1 MSVEARQHPRTQHIS
16 QGLAQHVT
24 SAHTRHGDHASFKSH
39 LLCNFRYSCALSG
52 RPDGASEPLQYL
64 LIVMTTHTNMQHF
77 SIEYKTCS
85 RTCQISTYGL
95 SLGNSSCLRSHSPP
109 IVSSQSTNLDAPKWD
124 PTLQLVAFVTCLIP
138 SSSHSTTTVAACASF
153 LRIKVLR

>member
-1 MSVEARQHPRTQHIS
+1 MTASADAAHQSGVGTACDERTHQTWRPRIVQVASAVQLQIQLCSFRATRW
-16 QGLAQHVT
+16 GKRT
-24 SAHTRHGDHASFKSH
+24 SAISLD
-39 LLCNFRYSCALSG
+39 CNDN
-52 RPDGASEPLQYL
+52 P
-64 LIVMTTHTNMQHF
+64 HK
-77 SIEYKTCS
+77 IEYKTCS

-109 IVSSQSTNLDAPKWD
+109 IVSSQSTNLDAPIWD

-138 SSSHSTTTVAACASF
+138 SSSHSTTTVAAYASF